1 MTKYPVCGMQVD
13 EQMAIAS
20 AVYQGKTYYFCSKA
34 CQQTFEK
41 APEKSPNNAGSQ
53 GHASVTPP
61 MTSADN
67 CSIAEY

>member
-1 MTKYPVCGMQVD
+1 MTKDPVCGMQVD

-41 APEKSPNNAGSQ
+41 APEKY
-53 GHASVTPP
+53 AS
-61 MTSADN
+61 
-67 CSIAEY
+67 EGRG